1 MTTKY
6 QRYLA
11 RKREKN
17 EQKKTKPRGYSWS
30 KAVERD
36 VAVVSPIHECLISDT
51 LFEQGIGH
59 LYFTR
64 LMPDGR
70 ISAGIFL
77 VDVFCLGV
85 KDAFFRIIEKFEYES
100 RIKNRSGPERLVP
113 VSPAYLR
120 KLVEGAVAY
129 ARDLGFEPHRDY
141 AEARQIFGDQE
152 TDSCTQ
158 EFMYGHEGKP
168 LYISGPFES
177 QARAKAIVE
186 QLRQRKGEDGYH
198 FIMGVDD
205 LDDAGD
211 ME

>member
-17 EQKKTKPRGYSWS
+17 EQQQEKTQTTGPTWS
-30 KAVERD
+30 RAMERD
-36 VAVVSPIHECLISDT
+36 LPFISPVHECLIPDT
-51 LFEQGIGH
+51 LFEKGLGN

-77 VDVFCLGV
+77 VDIFCLGV
-85 KDAFFRIIEKFEYES
+85 KDAFLTIVEKYQYES
-100 RIKNRSGPERLVP
+100 QLKNRPGQEQFVP
-113 VSPAYLR
+113 TSPACFR

-152 TDSCTQ
+152 TASCTQ
-158 EFMYGHEGKP
+158 EFEYGHEGKP
-168 LYISGPFES
+168 LYISGPNES
-177 QARAKAIVE
+177 PARSKAIVE
-186 QLRQRKGEDGYH
+186 HLRQRKGEDGFH
-198 FIMGVDD
+198 FLMG
-205 LDDAGD
+205 LGD
-211 ME
+211 VGDW

>member
-17 EQKKTKPRGYSWS
+17 EQQQTKTETKGHTWS
-30 KAVERD
+30 KAEERELPF
-36 VAVVSPIHECLISDT
+36 VSPIYECLITDT
-51 LFEQGIGH
+51 LFEQGIGN

-85 KDAFFRIIEKFEYES
+85 KDAFITVLEKYQYEG
-100 RIKNRSGPERLVP
+100 RMKNHPGNGPFVP
-113 VSPAYLR
+113 VSPACFR

-141 AEARQIFGDQE
+141 AEARQIFGNQE
-152 TDSCTQ
+152 TASCTQ
-158 EFMYGHEGKP
+158 EFTYGREGKP
-168 LYISGPFES
+168 LYISGPNES
-177 QARAKAIVE
+177 EARSKAIVE
-186 QLRQRKGEDGYH
+186 HLRQLKGEDGFHYLV
-198 FIMGVDD
+198 G
-205 LDDAGD
+205 LDDPED
-211 ME
+211 W